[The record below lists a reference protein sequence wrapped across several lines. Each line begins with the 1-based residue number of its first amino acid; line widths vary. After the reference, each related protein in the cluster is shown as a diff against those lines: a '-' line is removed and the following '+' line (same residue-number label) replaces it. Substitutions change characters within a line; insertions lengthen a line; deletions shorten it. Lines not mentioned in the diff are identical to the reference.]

1 MKSNIKVYD
10 LETNV
15 KPNVIIYIMLKHTIL
30 VLQIN
35 FVVMIMVIRVI
46 IASVTSLQNPGNASQ
61 VRYVH
66 LIMSS
71 WFFVLNYII

>member
-1 MKSNIKVYD
+1 MLVD
-10 LETNV
+10 
-15 KPNVIIYIMLKHTIL
+15 IIAKIMLKHAIL

-61 VRYVH
+61 VRYLHPV
-66 LIMSS
+66 MPSP
-71 WFFVLNYII
+71 FFVLTYIC